1 MDDADPKSKKSHF
14 RWTSSTSEPK
24 IGKRDMKRAGTANME
39 TAELAKTFEDQA
51 DKDDPFNSTMAK
63 IWRIDGSSDTV
74 TSLSIEPQPFR
85 FDLPREIYDAGT
97 ELIMV
102 RGTSTR
108 PPLSLRGP
116 DPPARTG
123 QRIFLKSLRG
133 TAAPGNATNLIA
145 TNTVV
150 LHEADALTSDLK
162 ERQMEVTSK
171 KSLLFNVV

>member
-85 FDLPREIYDAGT
+85 FDLPREIYDAA
-97 ELIMV
+97 
-102 RGTSTR
+102 
-108 PPLSLRGP
+108 LSLRGP